1 MTSIYS
7 LTPTK
12 AAEYLEENGFKA
24 SQADNIFKDIYALGA
39 CSFEEMKNTA
49 KELIKA
55 LSKDFFFEEFIC
67 EEISDGDSTV
77 KYLFKLSD
85 GNYIE
90 TVLMRQEFGNSL
102 CISTQ
107 SGCNMGCKFCCSGK
121 LKKLR
126 DLTISEM
133 IMQVLYIE
141 RVRNIKIS
149 NVTVMGIGEPF
160 DNYDNLCGFL
170 DIASY
175 GYGLGIG
182 TKHIT
187 VSTCGIVPKI
197 YEFAQRKNPCN
208 LAISLHAPDNDTRN
222 TLMPINKKYPIEE
235 LVKAAKHFS
244 EKCNRKVLLEYVM
257 LDSINDSKGQAE
269 KLSEL
274 IGDAW
279 LFVNLIPY
287 NPSREDDFRRSD
299 EDRIRAFY
307 DVLKKHNIGVTR
319 RREFGGDLNAA
330 CGQLR
335 SDRIKKDGE

>member
-1 MTSIYS
+1 MISIYS
-7 LTPTK
+7 LTREK
-12 AAEYLEENGFKA
+12 AAEYLLSNGFKA
-24 SQADNIFKDIYALGA
+24 SQADNIFKDIYAFGA
-39 CSFEEMKNTA
+39 CSFDEMKHTA
-49 KELIKA
+49 KELVNA
-55 LSKDFFFEEFIC
+55 LQKDFYFESFVC
-67 EEISDGDSTV
+67 EGVCDSESTA
-77 KYLFKLSD
+77 KYLFRLSD

-90 TVLMRQEFGNSL
+90 TVLMRQEFGNAL

-126 DLTISEM
+126 DLTVSEM

-141 RVRNIKIS
+141 RAEKIKIS
-149 NVTVMGIGEPF
+149 NITVMGIGEPF
-160 DNYDNLCGFL
+160 DNFENLCGFL

-197 YEFAQRKNPCN
+197 YEFADRKAPCN
-208 LAISLHAPDNDTRN
+208 LAISLHAPDNETRN
-222 TLMPINKKYPIEE
+222 LLMPINKRYPIEE
-235 LVKAAKHFS
+235 LIGAAKYFS
-244 EKCNRKVLLEYVM
+244 EKCNRKVLLEYIM
-257 LDSINDSKGQAE
+257 LKGINDSREQAE
-269 KLSEL
+269 KLSQL
-274 IGDAW
+274 IGDSW

-299 EDRIRAFY
+299 EDSIRAFY
-307 DVLKKHNIGVTR
+307 DRLKKNGIGVTR

-335 SDRIKKDGE
+335 SDRIKKDEM

>member
-7 LTPTK
+7 LTREK
-12 AAEYLEENGFKA
+12 AAEYLLSNGFKA
-24 SQADNIFKDIYALGA
+24 SQADNIFKDIYASGA
-39 CSFEEMKNTA
+39 CSFDEMKHTA
-49 KELIKA
+49 KELVKA
-55 LSKDFFFEEFIC
+55 LQKDFYFESFVC
-67 EEISDGDSTV
+67 EEVCDSESTA

-90 TVLMRQEFGNSL
+90 TVLMRQEFGNAL

-141 RVRNIKIS
+141 RAEKIKIS
-149 NVTVMGIGEPF
+149 NITVMGIGEPF
-160 DNYDNLCGFL
+160 DNYENLCGFL

-187 VSTCGIVPKI
+187 VSTCGIAPKI
-197 YEFAQRKNPCN
+197 YEFAERETPYN
-208 LAISLHAPDNDTRN
+208 LAISLHAPDNETRN

-235 LVKAAKHFS
+235 LIKAAKHFS
-244 EKCNRKVLLEYVM
+244 EKCNRKVLLEYIM
-257 LDSINDSKGQAE
+257 LRGINDSKEQAQ
-269 KLSEL
+269 KLSDL
-274 IGDAW
+274 IGDSR

-287 NPSREDDFRRSD
+287 NPSREDDFKRSD
-299 EDRIRAFY
+299 EDSIRGFY
-307 DVLKKHNIGVTR
+307 DCLKKNGIGVTR
-319 RREFGGDLNAA
+319 RREFGTDLNAA

-335 SDRIKKDGE
+335 SDRIKKDEG